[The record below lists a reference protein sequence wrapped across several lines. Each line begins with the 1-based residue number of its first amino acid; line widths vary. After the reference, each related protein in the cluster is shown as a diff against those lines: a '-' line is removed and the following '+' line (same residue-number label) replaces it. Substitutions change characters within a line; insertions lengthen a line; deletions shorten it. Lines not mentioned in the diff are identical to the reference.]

1 MKLLNKA
8 NKKINFR
15 LYSIASVLVL
25 NGYLSSV
32 AIAAPE
38 EIQVYLDDFT
48 EAGKIGLDLHS
59 NYIVSGQ
66 QSTRHQLRLTP
77 ELSYGINDHWEAASY
92 FLTLKNPDGSVDTN
106 GVKLRARWRPNVP
119 SPASP
124 FYWAVNFEVGQLAKT
139 YYQDQTSGEVK
150 LIGVWKTDPWTLGV
164 NLNLD
169 RALKSNPSEAAT
181 SEIDTKIAYQVREGL
196 QLGIENY
203 AFLGPLHNAQDQSQI
218 NVSNYLVADFD
229 SGKWDFNVGIGHVSG
244 QSTDKTV
251 LKAIIGFPF

>member
-1 MKLLNKA
+1 MFNKLNR
-8 NKKINFR
+8 KIYFR
-15 LYSIASVLVL
+15 LYGIASVLVL
-25 NGYLSSV
+25 NGLLSAGAS
-32 AIAAPE
+32 AAPE

-59 NYIVSGQ
+59 NYVVSGQ
-66 QSTRHQLRLTP
+66 QPTRHQLRLTP
-77 ELSYGINDHWEAASY
+77 ELSYGINDHWETATY
-92 FLTLKNPDGSVDTN
+92 FLTVKSPSGSLDTN
-106 GVKLRARWRPNVP
+106 GVKVRARWRPNAP

-124 FYWAVNFEVGQLAKT
+124 FYWAVNFEVGRLAKAI
-139 YYQDQTSGEVK
+139 YQDQTSGEIK

-164 NLNLD
+164 NVNLD
-169 RALKSNPSEAAT
+169 RALKFNPTEAAT

-203 AFLGPLHNAQDQSQI
+203 AFLGPLQNSQNQSQSS
-218 NVSNYLVADFD
+218 VSNYLVADFG

-244 QSTDKTV
+244 LSTDKTV